1 MRPPLPGGDAAS
13 TREKSSQLMPNAS
26 RTRSRASDPFLKQV
40 NPMKAPV
47 GDPKT
52 WPVPDGSTR
61 GVRIRPKI
69 VSLVPSEIATRPSAT
84 RPVPTRLHGLS
95 PDHATTRAG
104 GSWYRCC
111 QYGDKRPT
119 MVEEGASDGSLSI
132 SDGAV
137 ASI

>member
-1 MRPPLPGGDAAS
+1 
-13 TREKSSQLMPNAS
+13 MPKAS

-40 NPMKAPV
+40 SPMYAPV
-47 GDPKT
+47 GEPKT

-95 PDHATTRAG
+95 PDHATMRAG
-104 GSWYRCC
+104 GRRYRCC
-111 QYGDKRPT
+111 QYGDRCPT
-119 MVEEGASDGSLSI
+119 LAEGG
-132 SDGAV
+132 
-137 ASI
+137 